1 RILTHRVITMLGRRE
16 VDFLD
21 KVGKDALFTTGH
33 KLSYND
39 ILRALI
45 GFAMDTG
52 ISGEGVNSWESFK
65 KSLLVQLSGVKT
77 KKGGSL

>member
-1 RILTHRVITMLGRRE
+1 MLGRRE